1 MDRIPRLITGI
12 AGGAAALFYR
22 VDRHGPALP
31 DGPLLVAANHPNS
44 LLDPLLVYR
53 CSERLTRPLARAP
66 LFDQR
71 FLGRVLR
78 ALRGIPVYRRQ
89 DDPDAMHRNEE
100 MFHEAVK
107 VLCGGG
113 AIQIYPEGKSHS
125 GAQLAAL
132 RTGAAR
138 IALLAEERAGWRLG
152 LSIVPVG
159 ITYSHKELARTAAAV
174 RFGTAFGCAD
184 LRETY
189 REDPS
194 AAVRELTDR
203 IEVGLRSQTLN
214 LTDHRD
220 RMLVEVAEQLY
231 ARQRRQVPWRARER
245 LGARFPRL
253 QRFAAGVEWLR
264 RTAPEELAELRR
276 RVGEYAQLS
285 ERLRAGEG
293 DVPSR
298 YALGPVARYVMVRG
312 TVLILG
318 LPFALAGALLW
329 APVARFPGFV
339 VRRTRPDC
347 EITATHKLLAL
358 MTGVIAAWALWILA
372 GYAIGGLWPALT
384 AAALAPVSGYTTLRW
399 VELANEVREDASLF
413 LRIQGRP
420 DLRRRFAVL
429 RSELARAFDLLEQ
442 RRKKDELPSDSP
454 GSEPGELPSEPGELP
469 SEPGEL
475 PSEPEVDNVPVG
487 GGE

>member
-1 MDRIPRLITGI
+1 MDRIPRLIAGI

-53 CSERLTRPLARAP
+53 CSERLSRPLARAP
-66 LFDQR
+66 LFEQR
-71 FLGRVLR
+71 LLGRLLR
-78 ALRGIPVYRRQ
+78 ALGGIPVYRRQ
-89 DDPDAMHRNEE
+89 DDPDAMHRNED
-100 MFHEAVK
+100 MFQAVVE
-107 VLCGGG
+107 VLRDGG

-138 IALLAEERAGWRLG
+138 IALLAEESAGWRLG

-159 ITYSHKELARTAAAV
+159 ITYSRKELARTAAAV
-174 RFGTAFGCAD
+174 RFGTPFGCSD
-184 LRETY
+184 LREAY
-189 REDPS
+189 ERDP
-194 AAVRELTDR
+194 AVAVRELTDR

-214 LTDHRD
+214 LADHRD

-245 LGARFPRL
+245 LGTRFPRL

-276 RVGEYAQLS
+276 KVGDYAELS
-285 ERLRAGEG
+285 ARLRAGQG

-298 YALGPVARYVMVRG
+298 YALGPVARYALVRG
-312 TVLILG
+312 TILLVG

-339 VRRTRPDC
+339 VRRTSPDY

-358 MTGVIAAWALWILA
+358 MTGVAAAWALWILT
-372 GYAIGGLWPALT
+372 GYAIGGLWGAI
-384 AAALAPVSGYTTLRW
+384 AGGALAPVSGYTTLRW
-399 VELANEVREDASLF
+399 VELANEVREDTSLF
-413 LRIQGRP
+413 LRLQGRP
-420 DLRRRFAVL
+420 DLRRHVALL
-429 RSELARAFDLLEQ
+429 RSELARTFDLLE
-442 RRKKDELPSDSP
+442 RRRREDEELPRR
-454 GSEPGELPSEPGELP
+454 GEG
-469 SEPGEL
+469 
-475 PSEPEVDNVPVG
+475 DNMSTG
-487 GGE
+487 G